1 MIRRMLVALTVVA
14 AATVPLQPAR
24 AELYTITELRGLC
37 RGESAESPEF
47 RTGAGYRLLAQIA
60 RERCRMF
67 LLGVAD
73 AALELSAR
81 RCIPAGTP
89 PAEVADQLAEAVLAE
104 PEGSGGTVAGIV
116 RDALRSRYRCAV

>member
-1 MIRRMLVALTVVA
+1 MIRRMLVAFTVAA

-24 AELYTITELRGLC
+24 AELYTIEQLRGLC

-73 AALELSAR
+73 AALRNADLDLHLEGLRAQLLPFVDPHPRVDAVRGTAALAR
-81 RCIPAGTP
+81 GPAFPAG
-89 PAEVADQLAEAVLAE
+89 
-104 PEGSGGTVAGIV
+104 
-116 RDALRSRYRCAV
+116 

>member
-1 MIRRMLVALTVVA
+1 MIRRMLIALIAVAG
-14 AATVPLQPAR
+14 ATLPLQPAR
-24 AELYTITELRGLC
+24 AELYTIEELRGLC
-37 RGESAESPEF
+37 RGESAEAGEF

-73 AALELSAR
+73 ASLELSAR

-89 PAEVADQLAEAVLAE
+89 PADVADHLADAVLAE

-116 RDALRSRYRCAV
+116 RDALRTRYRCAV